1 MTDSQKTLN
10 DDYEY
15 ELSLLDLLVILVQ
28 QRWLII
34 KITAAFA
41 IIAVIYALTATPIY
55 RSTMQIISP
64 NSGAKSGA
72 AAMLAATGMGDML
85 GGQLTTQSDTVVG
98 VIKSP
103 LVLDRVIDKNSL
115 LTRESESF
123 SITRLIGALFSKGES
138 KPKMRTMV
146 RRSLSESVQAISDK
160 KSGIITLSVKDTSP
174 DMAVKLVKSIFAE
187 MLCVMQDV
195 AISPS
200 AQQRVFLESQL
211 KENNGELSKAE
222 GALISFQKR
231 TGMIGTGGAPSDI
244 SALAVLQAQMVAK
257 EIELRSARSFAKEA
271 NPQIKKLEAEYAA
284 IKKQFEADNAK
295 VGTFPLSG
303 VGLKNLPV
311 ASLEYAALVREYKFR
326 ENLGQ
331 ILLRQYETARMN
343 ELNDPLVFQALG
355 EPTYPE
361 LKESPK
367 RAKIVILATFLGG
380 FLGVLA
386 AFICHFLSISSSDPE
401 EAPKI
406 EFVKAALRSDLKKLK
421 FLKKKS
427 S

>member
-115 LTRESESF
+115 LTRESENF
-123 SITRLIGALFSKGES
+123 SIGRLIGALFSKGGS

-187 MLCVMQDV
+187 TLCIMQDV

-211 KENNGELSKAE
+211 KENNRELSKAE
-222 GALISFQKR
+222 GALVTFQKR
-231 TGMIGTGGAPSDI
+231 TGMIGTGGAPNDI

-367 RAKIVILATFLGG
+367 RAKIVILAAFLGG

>member
-1 MTDSQKTLN
+1 
-10 DDYEY
+10 
-15 ELSLLDLLVILVQ
+15 
-28 QRWLII
+28 
-34 KITAAFA
+34 
-41 IIAVIYALTATPIY
+41 
-55 RSTMQIISP
+55 
-64 NSGAKSGA
+64 
-72 AAMLAATGMGDML
+72 MLAATGMGDML

-187 MLCVMQDV
+187 TLCVMQDV

-303 VGLKNLPV
+303 VGLRNLPV

>member
-1 MTDSQKTLN
+1 
-10 DDYEY
+10 
-15 ELSLLDLLVILVQ
+15 
-28 QRWLII
+28 
-34 KITAAFA
+34 
-41 IIAVIYALTATPIY
+41 
-55 RSTMQIISP
+55 
-64 NSGAKSGA
+64 
-72 AAMLAATGMGDML
+72 
-85 GGQLTTQSDTVVG
+85 
-98 VIKSP
+98 
-103 LVLDRVIDKNSL
+103 
-115 LTRESESF
+115 
-123 SITRLIGALFSKGES
+123 
-138 KPKMRTMV
+138 
-146 RRSLSESVQAISDK
+146 
-160 KSGIITLSVKDTSP
+160 
-174 DMAVKLVKSIFAE
+174 
-187 MLCVMQDV
+187 MQDV

>member
-34 KITAAFA
+34 KITAAFV

-115 LTRESESF
+115 LTRESENF
-123 SITRLIGALFSKGES
+123 SIGRLIGALFSKGGS

-187 MLCVMQDV
+187 TLCVMQDV

-200 AQQRVFLESQL
+200 EQQRVFLESQL
-211 KENNGELSKAE
+211 KENNRELSKAE
-222 GALISFQKR
+222 GALVTFQKR
-231 TGMIGTGGAPSDI
+231 TGMIGTGGAPNDI

-257 EIELRSARSFAKEA
+257 EIELRSTCSFAKEA

-367 RAKIVILATFLGG
+367 RAKIVILAAFLGG

-386 AFICHFLSISSSDPE
+386 AFISHFLSISSSDPE

-406 EFVKAALRSDLKKLK
+406 EFVKEALRSDLKKLK

-427 S
+427 L

>member
-187 MLCVMQDV
+187 TLCVMQDV

-326 ENLGQ
+326 EDLGQ

-355 EPTYPE
+355 EPTYP
-361 LKESPK
+361 
-367 RAKIVILATFLGG
+367 
-380 FLGVLA
+380 
-386 AFICHFLSISSSDPE
+386 
-401 EAPKI
+401 
-406 EFVKAALRSDLKKLK
+406 
-421 FLKKKS
+421 
-427 S
+427 

>member
-1 MTDSQKTLN
+1 MTDSPKTLN

-115 LTRESESF
+115 LTRESENF
-123 SITRLIGALFSKGES
+123 SITRLIGALSSKGKP

-146 RRSLSESVQAISDK
+146 RKSLSESIQAISDK

-187 MLCVMQDV
+187 TLCVMQDV

-231 TGMIGTGGAPSDI
+231 TRMIGTGGAPSDI